1 MRKILLASA
10 GVMVMSAGTVYA
22 ACIPTP
28 SCSSLGYESS
38 SSCEGGIK
46 CPFGNAWNCTLAD
59 KINEITTEITEI
71 KKVIEEGG
79 VGGGDTSNCVL
90 GSIFYSDHTCS
101 YGAVLPTKAPIGVV
115 VYSDGAGHGQV
126 MALGSIGS
134 YKWSSE
140 YVNISTLQ
148 NFTSGSAASQDLA
161 SCENTAKI
169 IAAGGKSKYPAAWAA
184 HEYKT
189 EGTNA
194 GDWCLP
200 AAGIMVSI
208 YNNMELINIGYG
220 LASGSKIGTS
230 SNIWSSSEY
239 DRDYAWSSGFSRD
252 YGLYHGDY
260 RDTYYGK
267 KASYEVRPVLEF

>member
-1 MRKILLASA
+1 M
-10 GVMVMSAGTVYA
+10 Y
-22 ACIPTP
+22 
-28 SCSSLGYESS
+28 
-38 SSCEGGIK
+38 
-46 CPFGNAWNCTLAD
+46 N
-59 KINEITTEITEI
+59 
-71 KKVIEEGG
+71 
-79 VGGGDTSNCVL
+79 
-90 GSIFYSDHTCS
+90 
-101 YGAVLPTKAPIGVV
+101 
-115 VYSDGAGHGQV
+115 DGQGHGQV

-134 YKWSSE
+134 YKWSSK

-148 NFTSGSAASQDLA
+148 NFTSDSAASQDLA
-161 SCENTAKI
+161 SCENTAVI
-169 IAAGGKSKYPAAWAA
+169 TAAGTSSTYPAAWAA

-189 EGTNA
+189 VGTNA

-200 AAGIMVSI
+200 AAGIMTSI

-230 SNIWSSSEY
+230 FNIWSSSEY